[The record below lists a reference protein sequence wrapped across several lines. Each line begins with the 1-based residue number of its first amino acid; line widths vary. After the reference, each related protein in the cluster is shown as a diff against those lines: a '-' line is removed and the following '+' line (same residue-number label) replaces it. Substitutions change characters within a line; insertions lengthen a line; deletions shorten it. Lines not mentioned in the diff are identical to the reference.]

1 MMDVPLIVTV
11 ECRAFAYLTPTR
23 DRISPIRT
31 GRRATTLVPRRL
43 PSAVAA
49 LEHSIRTG
57 GGGCQQNRRDPHLTD
72 ALNVHDCPSR
82 CSRTERPPTSEQAR
96 TLPNS

>member
-11 ECRAFAYLTPTR
+11 ECRAIAYLTPTR

-43 PSAVAA
+43 PSAVVAHNPQEA
-49 LEHSIRTG
+49 LRSWVGEALIDPFPPPNGIGTITPLGSFSGMLPRKADRQAG
-57 GGGCQQNRRDPHLTD
+57 GR
-72 ALNVHDCPSR
+72 
-82 CSRTERPPTSEQAR
+82 
-96 TLPNS
+96 

>member
-11 ECRAFAYLTPTR
+11 ACRAFAYLTPTR

-43 PSAVAA
+43 PSAVAGSVKPKPKLGRA
-49 LEHSIRTG
+49 KAQT
-57 GGGCQQNRRDPHLTD
+57 
-72 ALNVHDCPSR
+72 V
-82 CSRTERPPTSEQAR
+82 
-96 TLPNS
+96 

>member
-43 PSAVAA
+43 PSAVA
-49 LEHSIRTG
+49 G
-57 GGGCQQNRRDPHLTD
+57 
-72 ALNVHDCPSR
+72 
-82 CSRTERPPTSEQAR
+82 EQALGP
-96 TLPNS
+96 TLPTASPLRMPLSERQVEEKERRNPEIADVLFSAGG